1 MKFATGLFKAIRE
14 LPNRII
20 SKWHQSRSNR
30 AETKFKSQCVVIP
43 FEGVNINQ
51 VLAYNGMLYRCFI
64 TESDFYIVD
73 FKNET
78 LTDIKTIIEILKLV
92 RKNIKEPKCQ

>member
-1 MKFATGLFKAIRE
+1 MHYVTGLFKAIRE

-20 SKWHQSRSNR
+20 SKWQQSRSNR

-43 FEGVNINQ
+43 FEGVTINQ

-73 FKNET
+73 FNNDT
-78 LTDIKTIIEILKLV
+78 VRDTRTIIAILQLV